1 MAEYF
6 ECITYLLAKA
16 YQKSQNQLKQQLVPY
31 GLTSV
36 QFLVLGALFKCE
48 GATAGEI
55 GKMLALDNAT
65 TSGVLDRLSDSGW
78 ISKKIDDED
87 RRIIRSYLS
96 DKAKENILMLD
107 EVRQKANEETLKRF
121 TLEERVIL
129 TRLLRDFL

>member
-36 QFLVLGALFKCE
+36 QFLVLGALFKYN

-65 TSGVLDRLSDSGW
+65 TSGVLDRLSDSEW
-78 ISKKIDDED
+78 IIKKNDDSD
-87 RRIIRSYLS
+87 KRIIRSYLS
-96 DKAKENILMLD
+96 DKAKKNMLLLD
-107 EVRQKANEETLKRF
+107 EIRKKATEETLKGY
-121 TLEERVIL
+121 TLEERVIFK
-129 TRLLRDFL
+129 RLLRDFL